1 MQAQETAIYNLR
13 VVFFYLLMLAILT
26 KKKQKLS
33 FQVQTNN
40 VVGRKMLISPL
51 NLLLLIHDIII
62 RIFQSLNNKKPNF
75 ITTNKHLILST
86 EELNLDHL
94 LSKMYTSLTSIWM
107 AISSKWKRHL
117 VPPGMILIA
126 DVISI
131 AR

>member
-1 MQAQETAIYNLR
+1 
-13 VVFFYLLMLAILT
+13 MLAILT
-26 KKKQKLS
+26 KKQKLS

-86 EELNLDHL
+86 EELNLAHL
-94 LSKMYTSLTSIWM
+94 LSKMYTSLTPIWM

>member
-1 MQAQETAIYNLR
+1 MYLMQAQETAIYNLR

-75 ITTNKHLILST
+75 ITTNKHLVL
-86 EELNLDHL
+86 
-94 LSKMYTSLTSIWM
+94 
-107 AISSKWKRHL
+107 
-117 VPPGMILIA
+117 
-126 DVISI
+126 
-131 AR
+131 